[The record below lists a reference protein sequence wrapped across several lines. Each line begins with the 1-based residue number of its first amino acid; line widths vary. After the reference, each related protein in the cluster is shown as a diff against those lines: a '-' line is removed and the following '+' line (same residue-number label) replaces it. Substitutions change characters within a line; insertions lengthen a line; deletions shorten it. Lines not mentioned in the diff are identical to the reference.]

1 MLAVILSTVALFGS
15 RCAEAGTDYIG
26 NSLTVTNGGPGG
38 PPPLVILGEYGPAG
52 PLPTGSP
59 ATTLP
64 GGVVQDVKF
73 YGQNYNFTLYALSR
87 VTNGPNAH
95 EQAFRVVASA
105 SFSGSALSPGIQTL
119 PVSSFLVNA
128 GDLLA
133 FAGIGP
139 YYSQATND
147 AVNSDATYEDAAY
160 PGFLTATPPGDP
172 GSEFTV
178 GLNPDPNAN
187 YQYISDS
194 FGNQGRTYALGVDVV
209 SAALTIP
216 PLAGG
221 AASVSVQGPVGQSY
235 LIEANAGLNA
245 ANWVTLTNLVATNGA
260 GVFIDT
266 TATNLMSRFY
276 RAVLLGTNAPN
287 SIITTVAGDGL
298 AGSYSGDGGYATN
311 AGLRLIYW
319 SGTAADASG
328 NLFIAD
334 AYNNV
339 IRKVSTN
346 GIITTVAGNGVG
358 AGGSGAYSGDGGPAT
373 NASLWW
379 PFGVTA
385 DASGNLFI
393 ADSGNCRIRKVS
405 PNGVITTLAG
415 NGTYG
420 YSGDGGPAGSAS
432 LNIPQRVALDASGN
446 LFIADMWNNRIRKV
460 STNGIITTVAGNGTY
475 GYTGNGGFATNAEL
489 FFPSAVALDGSGN
502 LFIAD
507 AYNNVIR
514 KVTTN
519 GIITAVVAGLN
530 TPGDVAVDASGNL
543 FIADTYDQRILK
555 WSTNGLET
563 TVAGIDSQTGYSGDG
578 GPATNAKLWNPSGVA
593 VDGSGNL
600 FIVDAF
606 NYRIR
611 EVTTNGVITTVAGN
625 GVGAGGAGSYSGDGG
640 AATNA
645 GMNEVVGVALDA
657 SGNLFVCDFNNNR
670 IREVSTNG
678 VITTVAGNGIK
689 GYSGDGGAATNASLN
704 NPNDVAIDGSG
715 NLFIAD
721 WGNQRIRKVNT
732 NGTITLFAGNGANGY
747 TGNGGPATNASLS
760 YPVGVAAD
768 ASGNLFIADAG
779 NAVIRKVNTNG
790 IITTFAGNGT
800 AGYSGDGGPATSAE
814 LNVGAGVAVDASGN
828 LFIADVYNNRVRKV
842 STNGIITTVAG
853 NGKPGY
859 AGDGGPATAA
869 RLWYPYGVGVDALG
883 DLFIAEEFNE
893 RVRKVGTNGIITT
906 VAGDGKLGYSGDGGA
921 ATSARMWSPARVA
934 ADSAGNLFIGDPF
947 NNRVRKVT
955 NAQGPSN

>member
-1 MLAVILSTVALFGS
+1 VALFGL
-15 RCAEAGTDYIG
+15 RCAEAGTNYIG
-26 NSLTVTNGGPGG
+26 NSLTITNGGPGG

-52 PLPTGSP
+52 PLPAGSP

-87 VTNGPNAH
+87 VTNGPNAN
-95 EQAFRVVASA
+95 EQRFRVVASA
-105 SFSGSALSPGIQTL
+105 SFSGSALSPGLQTL
-119 PVSSFLVNA
+119 SASSFLVNA

-139 YYSQATND
+139 YYSQTTND
-147 AVNSDATYEDAAY
+147 AVSSDATCEDAAY
-160 PGFLTATPPGDP
+160 PGFFTATPPGDP

-209 SAALTIP
+209 SAALTIT

-221 AASVSVQGPVGQSY
+221 AMSLPLEGPAGQSY
-235 LIEANAGLNA
+235 RIEANAGLNA

-287 SIITTVAGDGL
+287 SIITTVAGNGL

-319 SGTAADASG
+319 SGAAVDASG

-346 GIITTVAGNGVG
+346 GIITTVAGNGFG
-358 AGGSGAYSGDGGPAT
+358 ASGSGAYSGDGGPAT

-379 PFGVTA
+379 PLGVTV
-385 DASGNLFI
+385 DTSGNLFI
-393 ADSGNCRIRKVS
+393 VDAGNCRIRKVS
-405 PNGVITTLAG
+405 TNGVITTLAG

-432 LNIPQRVALDASGN
+432 LNIPSRVALDGSGN
-446 LFIADMWNNRIRKV
+446 LFIADQWNHRIRKV
-460 STNGIITTVAGNGTY
+460 SANGIITTVAGNGTY
-475 GYTGNGGFATNAEL
+475 GYTGNGGLATNAEL
-489 FFPSAVALDGSGN
+489 NFPSAVALDASGN

-563 TVAGIDSQTGYSGDG
+563 TVAGIDSQTGYSGDS

-611 EVTTNGVITTVAGN
+611 EVSTNGVITTLAGN

-657 SGNLFVCDFNNNR
+657 GGNLFVCDFNNNR

-760 YPVGVAAD
+760 YPVGVATD

-859 AGDGGPATAA
+859 AGDGGSATAA